1 MYIGEASKKSGA
13 TVKAIRLY
21 EELGLLSNI
30 LRENSYRVF
39 TEEDILII
47 KFIKIAQTYDFK
59 LSELKDIIYPK
70 GNLTNWENIRDVL
83 FLKEQKMTKEIL
95 KFQENIGE
103 LENYRREIKKCLSD
117 HSDCQFPQV
126 QK

>member
-39 TEEDILII
+39 TEEDIHII
-47 KFIKIAQTYDFK
+47 KIIKNAQTYDFK